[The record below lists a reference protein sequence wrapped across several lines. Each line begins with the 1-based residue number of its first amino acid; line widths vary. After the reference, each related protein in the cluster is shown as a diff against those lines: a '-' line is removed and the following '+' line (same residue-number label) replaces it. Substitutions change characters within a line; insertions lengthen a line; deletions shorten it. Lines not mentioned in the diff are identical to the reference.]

1 MAGHFN
7 TESTEYWNGDGG
19 KQWVHFDARFDDQL
33 ESFGRAVLERASLQ
47 HDERVVD
54 LGCGTAALT
63 IDAARTVGFFGR
75 VAGVDVSKRM
85 LRGAQSKL
93 DHIDAGSAASM
104 APIELLRADVQTEPL
119 GVSEYDV
126 ALSRFGV
133 MFFEDPEAAFAN
145 VRRSVRPGG
154 RLVFACWQSPADN
167 LWLSKP
173 RAAVAHLLELPTVDP
188 EVPGPF
194 SLARIGRTLAM
205 LGRAGWIGASARS
218 VEVDLH
224 IGGLGSVAD
233 AVEFVTHSGQIG
245 VALQDR
251 KKKRRKKVEAAL
263 TAALEPHYDGAGVS
277 LPAAAWIIEA
287 RR

>member
-1 MAGHFN
+1 MAGQSN
-7 TESTEYWNGDGG
+7 TESSNYWNGDGG
-19 KQWVHFDARFDDQL
+19 KQWVRFDARFDDQL
-33 ESFGRAVLERASLQ
+33 ESFGRAVLDRASLQ

-54 LGCGTAALT
+54 IGCGTAALT
-63 IDAARTVGFFGR
+63 IDAARAVGFFGR

-85 LRGAQSKL
+85 LSGAQDKI
-93 DHIDAGSAASM
+93 DHIDGGSATSM
-104 APIELLRADVQTEPL
+104 APIELIRADVQTEPL
-119 GVSEYDV
+119 GVAEYDV
-126 ALSRFGV
+126 AVSRFGV
-133 MFFEDPEAAFAN
+133 MFFEDPEEAFVN
-145 VRRSVRPGG
+145 VRRAVRPGG

-173 RAAVAHLLELPTVDP
+173 RAAISHLLELPTVEP
-188 EVPGPF
+188 ELPGPF
-194 SLARIGRTLAM
+194 SMARIDRTLAM
-205 LGRAGWIGASARS
+205 LGRAGWIGASARP

-233 AVEFVTHSGQIG
+233 AVEFVTHSGPIG

-263 TAALEPHYDGAGVS
+263 TAAFEPHYDGVGVS
-277 LPAAAWIIEA
+277 LPAAAWVVEA